1 MGGSNSCENNVIIYI
16 SPIGGMMEGGEG
28 VKNVNC
34 HPQSTFA
41 FPGWGIGF
49 VTFGTTFEKHVRS
62 SYNFFQTGFLVKTP

>member
-16 SPIGGMMEGGEG
+16 SPIGGDDGGGWVE
-28 VKNVNC
+28 NVNV
-34 HPQSTFA
+34 HPQSKFT

-49 VTFGTTFEKHVRS
+49 VTFGTFVWKNVRS